1 MRVLVLRRFA
11 FVALAFALV
20 AGHPARARAQRPT
33 PRSVAVPV
41 EAIPQTLIES
51 LFTEPNIVLVAD
63 YYWVDTRFGPNL
75 RIDAM
80 IVEAVD
86 SKTRV
91 KGARVQVRD
100 PESRGRQDGTS
111 YIDLDEL
118 IKLSRGLATLM
129 ELAPKWTFD
138 ERRATESGITTAG
151 GFRLAIRQFARVP
164 RAFLSTGLIDPVV
177 TSIEVADLP
186 TLKQA
191 FDQAIAIL
199 NGK

>member
-1 MRVLVLRRFA
+1 MRALFYRKST
-11 FVALAFALV
+11 FVALALTV
-20 AGHPARARAQRPT
+20 AASHPALAQPQRPT
-33 PRSVAVPV
+33 PRSIAVPV
-41 EAIPQTLIES
+41 EPIPQTQIEY
-51 LFTEPNIVLVAD
+51 LLTEPNLVLVAD

-86 SKTRV
+86 AKTRA
-91 KGARVQVRD
+91 KGVRVQVRD
-100 PESRGRQDGTS
+100 PESRSRQDGTS

-118 IKLSRGLATLM
+118 VKLSRGLATM
-129 ELAPKWTFD
+129 SELAPKWTFD
-138 ERRATESGITTAG
+138 ERRATESSFTTNG
-151 GFRLAIRQFARVP
+151 GFRLAVRQFARVP
-164 RAFLSTGLIDPVV
+164 RAFLSTGLLDPVV

>member
-1 MRVLVLRRFA
+1 MRVLVMAMILVA
-11 FVALAFALV
+11 ALAT
-20 AGHPARARAQRPT
+20 GIEAQRPPQRPL

-51 LFTEPNIVLVAD
+51 LLTEPNIVLVAD

-111 YIDLDEL
+111 YIDIEEL
-118 IKLSRGLATLM
+118 VTLSRGLATLN

-138 ERRATESGITTAG
+138 ERRATESGITTMG
-151 GFRLAIRQFARVP
+151 GFRLAIRQAARIP
-164 RAFLSTGLIDPVV
+164 RAYLSTGLIDPVV

>member
-1 MRVLVLRRFA
+1 MRVQVLRRS
-11 FVALAFALV
+11 FVALALAVV
-20 AGHPARARAQRPT
+20 AGAPALAQRPT

-41 EAIPQTLIES
+41 EAIPQTLIEA
-51 LFTEPNIVLVAD
+51 LLTEPNLVLVAD

-80 IVEAVD
+80 IVDAVD

-91 KGARVQVRD
+91 KGVRVQVRD

-111 YIDLDEL
+111 YIDFDEL
-118 IKLSRGLATLM
+118 VKLSRGLATM
-129 ELAPKWTFD
+129 ADLAPKWTFD
-138 ERRATESGITTAG
+138 ERRATESGITTTG
-151 GFRLAIRQFARVP
+151 GFRLAIRQAARVP
-164 RAFLSTGLIDPVV
+164 RAYLSTGLIDPVV

-199 NGK
+199 NAK

>member
-1 MRVLVLRRFA
+1 MRILLL
-11 FVALAFALV
+11 ALTLTAIA
-20 AGHPARARAQRPT
+20 PAPTVAQRPT

-41 EAIPQTLIES
+41 EAIPQTRIEA
-51 LFTEPNIVLVAD
+51 LLTEPNVVLAAD

-80 IVEAVD
+80 IVEALD
-86 SKTRV
+86 TKARV
-91 KGARVQVRD
+91 KGVRVQVRD

-111 YIDLDEL
+111 YIDFEEL
-118 IKLSRGLATLM
+118 VTLSRGLATLND
-129 ELAPKWTFD
+129 LAPKWTFD
-138 ERRATESGITTAG
+138 ERRATESGITTMG

>member
-1 MRVLVLRRFA
+1 MRVLIL
-11 FVALAFALV
+11 LLIV
-20 AGHPARARAQRPT
+20 AGIPGVARAQRPT

-51 LFTEPNIVLVAD
+51 LLTEPNVVLVAD

-91 KGARVQVRD
+91 KGVRVQVRD

-111 YIDLDEL
+111 YVD
-118 IKLSRGLATLM
+118 
-129 ELAPKWTFD
+129 
-138 ERRATESGITTAG
+138 
-151 GFRLAIRQFARVP
+151 
-164 RAFLSTGLIDPVV
+164 
-177 TSIEVADLP
+177 
-186 TLKQA
+186 
-191 FDQAIAIL
+191 
-199 NGK
+199 

>member
-1 MRVLVLRRFA
+1 MRT
-11 FVALAFALV
+11 FVALALIVTALTP
-20 AGHPARARAQRPT
+20 GRAWAQRPT

-41 EAIPQTLIES
+41 EAIPQTLIEA
-51 LFTEPNIVLVAD
+51 LLTEPNLVLVAD

-91 KGARVQVRD
+91 KGVRVQVRD

-118 IKLSRGLATLM
+118 IKLSRGLATM
-129 ELAPKWTFD
+129 AELSPKWTFD
-138 ERRATESGITTAG
+138 ERRATESGITTTG
-151 GFRLAIRQFARVP
+151 GFRLAIRQAARIP
-164 RAFLSTGLIDPVV
+164 RAYLSTGLIDPVV